1 MTTTAGHS
9 FYIEPIVFF
18 YNQVKDTGSW
28 EPLVGIFSF
37 AGHVARSYAVLSVT
51 SGFKV
56 FFIIGGTS

>member
-1 MTTTAGHS
+1 
-9 FYIEPIVFF
+9 V
-18 YNQVKDTGSW
+18 NDTGSW